1 MPRLL
6 ITIKKFTY
14 RENFSFALDFSNN
27 LKCSDEFVF
36 FLPHFSVMLFQQLYI
51 HILSF
56 FFALGFFC
64 LSGFVAPLTMHECLD
79 SIYFP
84 PDSFA
89 FLFFCPINYAE
100 VFGFNFIAS
109 FFSHRVFFA
118 FWFFC
123 ISGFLPLF
131 SCIKGAKKTGFDCST
146 FEPVKSRPLRY
157 GNLFLF

>member
-36 FLPHFSVMLFQQLYI
+36 FLPHFPCMMLFQQLYI
-51 HILSF
+51 HILSV

-109 FFSHRVFFA
+109 FFPTGFFLPSGFFAYRVFCP
-118 FWFFC
+118 FFRA
-123 ISGFLPLF
+123 SRGQ
-131 SCIKGAKKTGFDCST
+131 KKPVST
-146 FEPVKSRPLRY
+146 VAHS
-157 GNLFLF
+157 NL